1 MAKIPASLRTWFLIH
16 FAVDWLFALPMMFAP
31 VATLELLGW
40 DSVDPASTRLVAA
53 ALLAIGGE
61 SLRMRKAGLE
71 VYRVMLDLKLIWS
84 AGAMLGL
91 GWSCGYS
98 IAASLRRKTST
109 AVKKQ
114 PPDMGGCLRPS
125 WWCVLVQIFKRT

>member
-91 GWSCGYS
+91 GWSGLTHGPV
-98 IAASLRRKTST
+98 IIWGFFAIFAAFFVLWLFYRRQL
-109 AVKKQ
+109 A
-114 PPDMGGCLRPS
+114 
-125 WWCVLVQIFKRT
+125 